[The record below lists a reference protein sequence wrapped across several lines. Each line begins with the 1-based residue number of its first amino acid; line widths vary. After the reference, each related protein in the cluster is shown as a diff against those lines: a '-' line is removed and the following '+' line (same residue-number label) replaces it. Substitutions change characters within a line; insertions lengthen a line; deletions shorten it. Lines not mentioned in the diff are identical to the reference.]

1 MLIITEQH
9 KGEKK
14 FKRMET
20 RNGKSEVEKGGG
32 GRGERGRGGGRGGGG
47 GGGGGHD
54 GSSHQS

>member
-32 GRGERGRGGGRGGGG
+32 GRGERGRET
-47 GGGGGHD
+47 
-54 GSSHQS
+54 